1 MMKTD
6 RVDGSGDRNRSS
18 RIEELRS
25 EHARLEM
32 RLAELERH
40 LSLSPDEQRERAE
53 IKKAKLQLKDT
64 LLHLQRDN

>member
-1 MMKTD
+1 MIKPD
-6 RVDGSGDRNRSS
+6 RFDRSTRL
-18 RIEELRS
+18 EALRT

-64 LLHLQRDN
+64 MLHLQRDN

>member
-1 MMKTD
+1 MIKTD
-6 RVDGSGDRNRSS
+6 RND
-18 RIEELRS
+18 RIEAIRS
-25 EHARLEM
+25 EHHKLEM

>member
-1 MMKTD
+1 MGNVE
-6 RVDGSGDRNRSS
+6 R
-18 RIEELRS
+18 L
-25 EHARLEM
+25 ARLEQLKSEHHQLEI

-64 LLHLQRDN
+64 MLHLQRVAL

>member
-6 RVDGSGDRNRSS
+6 RLV

-32 RLAELERH
+32 RLAQLERH

-53 IKKAKLQLKDT
+53 IKKVKLQLKDT

>member
-1 MMKTD
+1 MIKPD
-6 RVDGSGDRNRSS
+6 RSFRL
-18 RIEELRS
+18 EELRS

-32 RLAELERH
+32 RLAQLERH

-64 LLHLQRDN
+64 MLHLQRDN